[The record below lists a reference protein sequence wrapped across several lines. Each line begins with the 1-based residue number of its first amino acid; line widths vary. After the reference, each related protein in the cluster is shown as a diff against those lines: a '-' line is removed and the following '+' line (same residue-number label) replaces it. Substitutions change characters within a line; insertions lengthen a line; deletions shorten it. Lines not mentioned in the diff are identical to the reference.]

1 MGGGEGGWGVG
12 GEQAKG
18 RGPEKQ
24 ANSTLSISRRRRGR
38 HSCLHAPSSCPLR
51 APPPGRGEPAAR
63 PRRQPEPAGH
73 CSVRTVP
80 RRRQPPAD
88 PSSLR
93 PPPPRPPLAR
103 PRRPRPARAAWPRAR
118 GDGRRPPRPPPAR
131 PRRRPRWWWR
141 PRSRLL
147 PRAARPNPHPR
158 SPPWSGPC
166 RWRYVFYTLGVCERR
181 AAPCAR
187 LARQGQSLK
196 VARAHLPG
204 QGGRAGVGGEWR
216 KHKKCPRP
224 WSERPG
230 PRSPQA
236 PATLLPTLIRP
247 GPRRLSQ
254 PGPWRR
260 KTVACRGWTPLNW
273 SRVSFLPPP
282 RAAPRSGPRPL
293 TDPSRLTPSPL
304 PATAGLLARPC
315 EPAA

>member
-147 PRAARPNPHPR
+147 PRAARPIR
-158 SPPWSGPC
+158 I
-166 RWRYVFYTLGVCERR
+166 R
-181 AAPCAR
+181 AR
-187 LARQGQSLK
+187 LPGAVPVAGGTYFILWGCVSVGRLPVRGWQDKAKASRSRARTSLGK
-196 VARAHLPG
+196 EGERVSVGSGGNTKNARARG
-204 QGGRAGVGGEWR
+204 ASGRGRA
-216 KHKKCPRP
+216 
-224 WSERPG
+224 
-230 PRSPQA
+230 
-236 PATLLPTLIRP
+236 
-247 GPRRLSQ
+247 RL
-254 PGPWRR
+254 RH
-260 KTVACRGWTPLNW
+260 
-273 SRVSFLPPP
+273 PPP
-282 RAAPRSGPRPL
+282 CCQR
-293 TDPSRLTPSPL
+293 
-304 PATAGLLARPC
+304 
-315 EPAA
+315 